1 MNFFRKLFGKKPT
14 APEARPAPS
23 PAVPPTPVDP
33 QPGPPVTPSPPTEKS
48 PPENL
53 PPVTASSVGPS
64 ASETLGDISSASFSP
79 SDSPSAPGP
88 TGEPVKIE
96 TTLLTIDGPV
106 WLPGD
111 SPAIELFPA
120 KPDDA
125 SAIAFIGGSAEL
137 PPQGF
142 SYKAGANADE
152 PPYAIDPGALARSLP
167 LYLADQVELGT
178 DALTRTLVSWVV
190 KPRAGFILG
199 GKQWED
205 SVGAHHARQSPADD
219 PSDYLVLC
227 HLVCTGTPWRIELRL
242 VRTIDAACLAEL
254 STDCDPYDPAAAL
267 PGLTTDLLAALA
279 KHADLPGHPSGFC
292 IPEASSEFLARL
304 SQSLV
309 LRTAALPGATGL
321 HDEQAVIEGMDAYA
335 RAHADNLPVR
345 LLFIHA
351 LAALARLR
359 PAQRPALAARAEAIQ
374 RDLPLAEPAQSVLAR
389 IRQEALGG

>member
-1 MNFFRKLFGKKPT
+1 MNFFRKLFGKKPAT
-14 APEARPAPS
+14 PATPDKPATPPASPPVPQSAPAESARPA
-23 PAVPPTPVDP
+23 DL
-33 QPGPPVTPSPPTEKS
+33 
-48 PPENL
+48 PPEPL
-53 PPVTASSVGPS
+53 PPVSASSVGPS
-64 ASETLGDISSASFSP
+64 PSETAGNSSSGTFMP
-79 SDSPSAPGP
+79 SDSSALP
-88 TGEPVKIE
+88 TRQPVKIE

-125 SAIAFIGGSAEL
+125 PAIAFIGGSAEL

-142 SYKAGANADE
+142 KAGANTE
-152 PPYAIDPGALARSLP
+152 PPYAIDPGALARALP

-178 DALTRTLVSWVV
+178 DALTRTLVSWMV
-190 KPRAGFILG
+190 KPRAGYILG

-227 HLVCTGTPWRIELRL
+227 HVVCTSAPWRIELRL

-254 STDCDPYDPAAAL
+254 SADCDPHDPAAAL
-267 PGLTTDLLAALA
+267 PGLGADLLAALA
-279 KHADLPGHPSGFC
+279 THADLPGHSSGFST
-292 IPEASSEFLARL
+292 PAHSSEFLARL

-321 HDEQAVIEGMDAYA
+321 HDENAVIEGMDAFA

-345 LLFIHA
+345 LLFTHA
-351 LAALARLR
+351 LASLAKLR
-359 PAQRPALAARAEAIQ
+359 PALRPALAARAEAMQ

-389 IRQEALGG
+389 IRQEAFAG